1 MISKDEKEIS
11 QFTGAGNNGIPG
23 PRVAK
28 DVKEGLKRDLGLAAT
43 PNRQMVEEVVREIGE
58 IHSHVTHIRAQL
70 TEVTL
75 HGVHGVCVAG
85 RVWEDISS
93 VLEHVPIPRQ
103 NIEDEHVNS
112 GDWEKL
118 EKAGRATQM

>member
-1 MISKDEKEIS
+1 M
-11 QFTGAGNNGIPG
+11 
-23 PRVAK
+23 
-28 DVKEGLKRDLGLAAT
+28 
-43 PNRQMVEEVVREIGE
+43 
-58 IHSHVTHIRAQL
+58 
-70 TEVTL
+70 EVTL
-75 HGVHGVCVAG
+75 HGVHGV
-85 RVWEDISS
+85 RVTQHVEWDSNR